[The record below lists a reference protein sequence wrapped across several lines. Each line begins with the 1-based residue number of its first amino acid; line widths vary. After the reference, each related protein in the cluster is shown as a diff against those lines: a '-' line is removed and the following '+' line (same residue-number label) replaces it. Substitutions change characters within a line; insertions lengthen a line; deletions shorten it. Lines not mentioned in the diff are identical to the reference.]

1 MVAKKKIIRANST
14 YIATSDSCLL
24 RSIPKNFGLTMTSP
38 LDIGVTGAVVVVVI
52 ATVDNDV
59 VTSVAVVLLT
69 VLEVVV
75 ELEAAQVYQFIA

>member
-1 MVAKKKIIRANST
+1 
-14 YIATSDSCLL
+14 
-24 RSIPKNFGLTMTSP
+24 MTSP